1 MAWKDIPGKQYWQFK
16 DDATVPLRSYLS
28 RRTSRNRATTTVG
41 GVRTEKGR
49 QVNVQTRYVGPGA
62 TFTDETNLGEIDVNY
77 HLASIGNAG
86 VKPASFFSDLPAVG
100 GGGGGATD
108 PNYNNVLLLWNSQD
122 VADGTTSKNA
132 YTVTTTG
139 TTRDATAGKP
149 FPAAESTEWDLINQS
164 SQGSYIEFTGTQV
177 KDFNPNSY
185 TNYTIEFWANLP
197 ATGGGTYGHT
207 IFLGGQNGE
216 GSLKFE
222 RGASGF
228 YWYTANGASPPQQVF
243 FGGGN
248 PSGTGWHHYV
258 LVKQGNTW
266 TTWRDGSRSNT
277 GVQPAAAST
286 PSATDTVKLGYADVS
301 EFANH
306 YVDAV
311 RITSVARYDA
321 SDLTISVQDAPW
333 PTS

>member
-1 MAWKDIPGKQYWQFK
+1 MAWVDIPGKPGWQFN
-16 DDATVPLRSYLS
+16 DAAQPTGRTYLGEATSELRAAEVSNGVESTGRSLTQTYL
-28 RRTSRNRATTTVG
+28 
-41 GVRTEKGR
+41 
-49 QVNVQTRYVGPGA
+49 QTRYTGDPTDLTFSRGELNA
-62 TFTDETNLGEIDVNY
+62 TFQNIKNGIAGKQA
-77 HLASIGNAG
+77 ASYYSA
-86 VKPASFFSDLPAVG
+86 L

-266 TTWRDGSRSNT
+266 TTWRDGSRSKT

-286 PSATDTVKLGYADVS
+286 PSATDTVMLGYDDVS
-301 EFANH
+301 
-306 YVDAV
+306 
-311 RITSVARYDA
+311 
-321 SDLTISVQDAPW
+321 
-333 PTS
+333 